1 MPFSEE
7 NQNYRSVAP
16 WTVKTTVLMPTFLS
30 KTTVL
35 MPTFEKRAFIK
46 GEMFGNN
53 MAKRRSKRQRF
64 TRQVRASIK
73 DFLRGAEFAPM
84 IEILDHV
91 GEDDTLEG
99 LSRKERRDVAHTVM
113 KAPVFHCFKTAN
125 SVSVGN
131 SYSKKPR
138 TLWKVNEGYE
148 EFIPFKK
155 D

>member
-1 MPFSEE
+1 MP
-7 NQNYRSVAP
+7 
-16 WTVKTTVLMPTFLS
+16 LGHS
-30 KTTVL
+30 KTTSL
-35 MPTFEKRAFIK
+35 MPFFPKRAFIK
-46 GEMFGNN
+46 GGMFGNH

-73 DFLRGAEFAPM
+73 GFLRSVEFAPM
-84 IEILDHV
+84 DEILTHV
-91 GEDDTLEG
+91 GADDTLVG
-99 LSRKERRDVAHTVM
+99 LSSNGRRDVAFTVM

-125 SVSVGN
+125 SVRVGN
-131 SYSKKPR
+131 SYDKKPR